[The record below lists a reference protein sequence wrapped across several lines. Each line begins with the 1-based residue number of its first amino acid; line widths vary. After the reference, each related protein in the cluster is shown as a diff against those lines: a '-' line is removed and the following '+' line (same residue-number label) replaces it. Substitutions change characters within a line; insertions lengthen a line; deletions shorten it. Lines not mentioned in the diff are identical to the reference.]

1 MSWWL
6 KDHLQSID
14 KNYLRVVFIK
24 TSKTIQYQIMMDKFD
39 SQYAVKIKE
48 SMFPEY
54 NNNKLIYRQIA
65 YFLDDDYK

>member
-1 MSWWL
+1 
-6 KDHLQSID
+6 
-14 KNYLRVVFIK
+14 
-24 TSKTIQYQIMMDKFD
+24 MMDKFD